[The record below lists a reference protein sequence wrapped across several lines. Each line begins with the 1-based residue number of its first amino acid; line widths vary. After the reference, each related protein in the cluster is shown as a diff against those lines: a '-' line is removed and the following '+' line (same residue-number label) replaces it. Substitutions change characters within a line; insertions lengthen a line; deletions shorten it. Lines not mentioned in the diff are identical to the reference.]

1 MLIIPLKE
9 GENIERA
16 LKKYKKKFEKTGM
29 MRDLRERKN
38 FTKPS
43 VANRKIRI
51 KATYVQGLRQA
62 EM

>member
-9 GENIERA
+9 GENIEKA

-29 MRDLRERKN
+29 MRELRERKN

-43 VANRKIRI
+43 VVNRQMRL
-51 KATYVQGLRQA
+51 KAAYKQRLVQS
-62 EM
+62 EI